1 MWGYDP
7 FSRGIAQGE
16 EVDSGLGVGI
26 GVGGA
31 RLAKGD
37 IVGVDVAVGVGVG
50 GGGVGIGRTKRTM
63 LRTTIRL
70 RIPKAI
76 CWILACDL
84 RELRFTAYLLVG

>member
-1 MWGYDP
+1 M
-7 FSRGIAQGE
+7 
-16 EVDSGLGVGI
+16 GVGI

-31 RLAKGD
+31 RLAMGD
-37 IVGVDVAVGVGVG
+37 IVGVDVAVGM
-50 GGGVGIGRTKRTM
+50 GIIKRTM